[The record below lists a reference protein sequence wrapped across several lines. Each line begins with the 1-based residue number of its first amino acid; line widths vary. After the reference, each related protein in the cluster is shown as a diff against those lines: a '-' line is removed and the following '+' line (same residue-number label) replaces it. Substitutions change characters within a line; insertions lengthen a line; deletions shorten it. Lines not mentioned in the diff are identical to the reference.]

1 MSAALEKTKGI
12 KGALNDFLWSE
23 QEKPLPLEWTRTLM
37 VALWKFRSDRGP
49 LRASALAFST
59 VLSIVPLLS
68 LAFAVL
74 KGLGIQQRLE
84 PIIIEHFAKAHQEIA
99 TKIIEYVDRTQMTGL
114 GVAGLI
120 TLALTAIAV
129 IGNIEKSFNDIWG
142 VTQGRSAMR
151 RFTDYTTIMVLCPLL
166 IILSASIATTG
177 QVQKYLG
184 GLGAVEGAVE
194 VALPIIYSISPYFIK
209 CAAFAAAYLVLPN
222 RRVGMKAALSGAMV
236 AAIFWQA
243 TEWTYI
249 NFQIGVAKY
258 NAIYGTMAQLPAFL
272 VWVYV
277 GWCIV
282 LVGAELACV
291 VELPGRGRYLRGG
304 EELWTP
310 RMGAALKILK
320 RLSANFTQGHPPLTV
335 VELIEDAGLHPV
347 EGRRLVDVLT
357 KAGLTTATCEED
369 AALIPAISPESTT
382 MGEVIRRIVAP
393 DLASDEIEV
402 TLLEKMSETF
412 GDTTWAKWAAS

>member
-1 MSAALEKTKGI
+1 MSDGAMKGKGI
-12 KGALNDFLWSE
+12 AGAVNGFLWSTE
-23 QEKPLPLEWTRTLM
+23 EKSRAVEWARTFT
-37 VALWKFRSDRGP
+37 VSLWKFQADKGP

-120 TLALTAIAV
+120 TLAITAIAV

-151 RFTDYTTIMVLCPLL
+151 RFTDYTTIMILCPLL
-166 IILSASIATTG
+166 IILSTSIATTG
-177 QVQKYLG
+177 QVSKYLAN
-184 GLGAVEGAVE
+184 LGAVEGAVE
-194 VALPIIYSISPYFIK
+194 VALPFLYSLSPYFIK
-209 CAAFAAAYLVLPN
+209 CAAFTAAYLVLPN
-222 RRVGMKAALSGAMV
+222 RRVGVKAAIVGAMV
-236 AAIFWQA
+236 AAIFWQV
-243 TEWTYI
+243 TEWSYI
-249 NFQIGVAKY
+249 NFQIGVSKY

-282 LVGAELACV
+282 LIGAELACV
-291 VELPGRGRYLRGG
+291 IELPGRGRYLRGG

-310 RMGAALKILK
+310 RLGAALKILK
-320 RLSANFTQGHPPLTV
+320 SLSQNFTGGKPPLTIV
-335 VELIEDAGLHPV
+335 QLIEDAGLHPV
-347 EGRRLVDVLT
+347 EGRRLIEVLT
-357 KAGLTTATCEED
+357 KAGLVTTTCEED

-382 MGEVIRRIVAP
+382 MGELIKRIMAP
-393 DLASDEIEV
+393 DLTHDDTE
-402 TLLEKMSETF
+402 TKLLQRLSETF
-412 GDTTWAKWAAS
+412 GDTTWAKWAEG